1 MVRLQPTPEEN
12 EAEDLAIWLCRN
24 PEAVAALDRRLN
36 PDKGGQTVTSPEPHA
51 DGQAEAEADP
61 QAEAGL

>member
-1 MVRLQPTPEEN
+1 MARLQSTPEEN

-24 PEAVAALDRRLN
+24 PEAAAALDRWLN
-36 PDKGGQTVTSPEPHA
+36 PGKGGQTVRSPEPHA
-51 DGQAEAEADP
+51 DAQAEAEAGP